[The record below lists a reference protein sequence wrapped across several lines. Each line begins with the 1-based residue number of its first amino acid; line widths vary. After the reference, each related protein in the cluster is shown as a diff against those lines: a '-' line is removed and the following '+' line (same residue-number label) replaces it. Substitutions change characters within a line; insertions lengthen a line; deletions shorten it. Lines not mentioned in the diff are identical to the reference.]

1 MRSWFAAV
9 RDLAAPRVSR
19 DGLVAKV
26 ALEEETGSV
35 EGRAKTI
42 RAMLERIT
50 QSPEF
55 NATPRSRKF
64 LAYIVE
70 ETLAGRAERIK
81 AYSIA
86 TDVFGRGADFDAHS
100 DPIVRLEAGR
110 LRRALEHYYQQAGG
124 EDPVA
129 ISIPKGGYIPQFLS
143 RPSEAVDPTPALYLR
158 RPAILGALV
167 VVGLIAVAA
176 WFAAASLRRP
186 DPVAPAVPLLLIRP
200 FEDLTQAGSSGAVTK
215 GLMQEIINQVA

>member
-9 RDLAAPRVSR
+9 RDLAAPRMSR
-19 DGLVAKV
+19 DGSAAEVPH
-26 ALEEETGSV
+26 EEEAASA
-35 EGRAKTI
+35 EGRELTI
-42 RAMLERIT
+42 RAMLERIM

-64 LAYIVE
+64 LTYVVE
-70 ETLAGRAERIK
+70 EILAGRAERIK

-110 LRRALEHYYQQAGG
+110 LRRALEQYYQQAGG

-129 ISIPKGGYIPQFLS
+129 ISIPKGGYIPQFRRAPRKPSKRPLHSISADRPSSARLWPWLVSRSQPGSRLRHCADRIRLRPPCPSCSSGLS
-143 RPSEAVDPTPALYLR
+143 R
-158 RPAILGALV
+158 I
-167 VVGLIAVAA
+167 
-176 WFAAASLRRP
+176 
-186 DPVAPAVPLLLIRP
+186 
-200 FEDLTQAGSSGAVTK
+200 
-215 GLMQEIINQVA
+215 